1 MVPRVWREIATIR
14 NQRANA
20 LLQSQVCLEGPA
32 RPRGRSLLPYVASA
46 HLMIQQFKS
55 LSNHVNLQISCFSQS
70 AHLPHFE
77 GQPSTMLTCET
88 LRAPCR
94 PASAG
99 CAQLNRRLGS
109 WRLPARG
116 ERILL
121 DLTCL
126 PLKAISLQICC
137 LQLSSDNQCGV
148 ALQGHQHGPSQP
160 GDTPQRSS

>member
-55 LSNHVNLQISCFSQS
+55 L
-70 AHLPHFE
+70 PHFE

-88 LRAPCR
+88 LRAPCM

>member
-77 GQPSTMLTCET
+77 GHDVDLRNSESTLYACIRWMCSAESALGLMAT
-88 LRAPCR
+88 
-94 PASAG
+94 ASKG
-99 CAQLNRRLGS
+99 
-109 WRLPARG
+109 
-116 ERILL
+116 
-121 DLTCL
+121 
-126 PLKAISLQICC
+126 
-137 LQLSSDNQCGV
+137 
-148 ALQGHQHGPSQP
+148 
-160 GDTPQRSS
+160 